1 MQINIDDYKKYM
13 LTNEN
18 LTRIRNVGLSFTG
31 NSTMDKRAKQEEKE
45 KEKEKERVKEKER
58 ERKSKKVGNNFLFDD
73 ILFSCMINILN
84 LNFDYELENR
94 FKIEKDFKINA
105 IAKLRDIKPK
115 LKAMKLKLNCI
126 ENELLNEKKIGLKT
140 LIALCLL
147 YNKNLMYICKN
158 KYFEIINDGE
168 SKMNIIIKDNNNFEL
183 LENYE
188 GDKMQYY
195 RENYFQVENIEKPL
209 KAVSGYTK
217 DELKTIYEK
226 LQIKDVNIKFNK
238 KEIYQKI
245 SENINFFF

>member
-18 LTRIRNVGLSFTG
+18 LTRIRNIDLSFTG
-31 NSTMDKRAKQEEKE
+31 NSSMDKKAKSEEFKSE
-45 KEKEKERVKEKER
+45 EFK
-58 ERKSKKVGNNFLFDD
+58 ERKSKRSEKVGNNFLFDD
-73 ILFSCMINILN
+73 TLFSCMINILN

-105 IAKLRDIKPK
+105 IAKLREIKHK

-195 RENYFQVENIEKPL
+195 RENYFQIENIEKPL

-226 LQIKDVNIKFNK
+226 LQIKDANIKFNK

>member
-18 LTRIRNVGLSFTG
+18 LTRIRNIDLSFTG
-31 NSTMDKRAKQEEKE
+31 NSSMDKKAKSEEFKSE
-45 KEKEKERVKEKER
+45 EFK
-58 ERKSKKVGNNFLFDD
+58 ERKSKRSEKVGNNFLFDD
-73 ILFSCMINILN
+73 TLFSCMINILN

-105 IAKLRDIKPK
+105 IAKLREIKHK

-168 SKMNIIIKDNNNFEL
+168 SKMNIIIKNNNNFEL
-183 LENYE
+183 L
-188 GDKMQYY
+188 
-195 RENYFQVENIEKPL
+195 
-209 KAVSGYTK
+209 
-217 DELKTIYEK
+217 
-226 LQIKDVNIKFNK
+226 
-238 KEIYQKI
+238 
-245 SENINFFF
+245 